1 MLTDIAACKTYME
14 TFFNPSSVAIVGATE
29 KSNSLPGIIL
39 KNLLDMG
46 FKGKMYPVNPKY
58 RNVFGLKC
66 FPSILDIPDE
76 IALTVIAIPAPLV
89 LDVMK
94 QQAQKRIRHSI
105 IISAGFREM
114 GTEGIE
120 MEEKIKQVAIEND
133 IRILGPNCLGVLDN
147 YTNFT
152 TSFYHGEG

>member
-1 MLTDIAACKTYME
+1 ME

-29 KSNSLPGIIL
+29 KTNSLPGIIL

-46 FKGKMYPVNPKY
+46 FKGKMYPINPKY
-58 RNVFGLKC
+58 KIVFGLKW
-66 FPSILDIPDE
+66 FSSILDVPDE

-89 LDVMK
+89 LDVLK

-114 GTEGIE
+114 GTEGTSSIE
-120 MEEKIKQVAIEND
+120 EIKQVSIENN
-133 IRILGPNCLGVLDN
+133 IRILG
-147 YTNFT
+147 
-152 TSFYHGEG
+152 